1 MNIYYSQTKSDLVT
15 SVNILKMTFHH
26 RFSVIGAFCLLMLL
40 CGCSKE
46 KSRGDAAHASFY
58 YWRSNF
64 ALSFDEKKIL
74 DSLHTRKLYMKFFDV
89 DWNPYSQ
96 TAQPLAVIQFQSA
109 LSESID
115 IVPTVF
121 ITNRT
126 FDHLRNA
133 EADQLTEKIKNK
145 IFAIVHAN
153 IKRTVK
159 EMQIDCDWTGRTRK
173 IYFRFLELMKNSL
186 DKNNIILSATIRLHQ
201 YSAPNDRGV
210 PPVHQGVLMF
220 YNMGEMEGTG
230 AVNSILDLNIGRQY
244 LRKAGK
250 YPIHLD
256 IALPLYNWGVLIRR
270 GKIVNLLHD
279 MQFESL
285 KDSSLYERT
294 DKNLFSVRKSH
305 YDSGVYLYANDQ
317 IRYESVSMEQL
328 KIAVDDLR
336 DKFYLQS
343 SSLIFFQIDPLL
355 EKQYG
360 IASIRSLL
368 SSFYN

>member
-1 MNIYYSQTKSDLVT
+1 MMT
-15 SVNILKMTFHH
+15 SHH

-46 KSRGDAAHASFY
+46 KSQGSAAQASFY
-58 YWRSNF
+58 YWRSTF
-64 ALSFDEKKIL
+64 ALSVDEKKIL
-74 DSLHTRKLYMKFFDV
+74 DSLHTRKLFIKFFDV
-89 DWNPYSQ
+89 DWNPYSRM
-96 TAQPLAVIQFQSA
+96 AQPLAVIQCQSA

-115 IVPTVF
+115 MVPTVF

-126 FDHLRNA
+126 FEHLRSA
-133 EADQLTEKIKNK
+133 EGDQLAEKVKNK
-145 IFAIVHAN
+145 IFSIVRAN
-153 IKRTVK
+153 FKRTVK
-159 EMQIDCDWTGRTRK
+159 EIQIDCDWTDRTKK
-173 IYFRFLELMKNSL
+173 IYFRFLEVMKNSL
-186 DKNNIILSATIRLHQ
+186 DKDNIILSATIRLHQ
-201 YSAPNDRGV
+201 YCAPNDRGV

-244 LRKAGK
+244 LRQAGM
-250 YPIHLD
+250 YPLHLD
-256 IALPLYNWGVLIRR
+256 IALPLYSWGVLIRR
-270 GKIVNLLHD
+270 DKIVNLLHE

-285 KDSSLYERT
+285 KDSLLYKRT
-294 DKNLFSVRKSH
+294 GKNLYSVRKSH

-343 SSLIFFQIDPLL
+343 SVLIFFQIDPLL

-360 IASIRSLL
+360 IAGLRSLL